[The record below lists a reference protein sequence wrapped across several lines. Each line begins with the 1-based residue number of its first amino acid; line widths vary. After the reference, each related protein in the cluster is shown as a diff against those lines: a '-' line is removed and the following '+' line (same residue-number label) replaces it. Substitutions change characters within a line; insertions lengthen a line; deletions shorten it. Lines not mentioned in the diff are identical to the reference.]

1 MDMKFAVVDLE
12 TTGSLPSSDRIIEI
26 GIVIIHNG
34 EIVDTFDSLINPERS
49 IPPFI
54 AGMTGIS
61 NEEVKK
67 APKFFEIA
75 KEIVLKLK
83 GHVFVAHNVNFDYN
97 FLKYEFQQLGYT
109 FTSRRLCTVQLSRK
123 LYPEYK
129 SHGLS
134 KLVKRF
140 NLYMSDR
147 HRAMGDAQA
156 TAEFLLRSLADKTST
171 EQEVKNLVNFGVQ
184 SARLPD
190 SLSIDVLHQ
199 LPEKPGVYFLLDDS
213 GNYAYI
219 GKSDNIKR
227 RIFEHFGKSGQ
238 KTDRLLRS
246 IRDIEYELTAG
257 NLIALLKED
266 EYIKKYNPP
275 INKAQKKRSF
285 PYVIVRHLEGNR
297 TYFKVHT
304 QSRAKKQK
312 WHVLAE
318 FGQRKHAYMQ
328 IENISKEVGI
338 CACALQGKTNASCWQ
353 RQTGSCLDYAL
364 DDNLLIEFEDRLS
377 QYFPKDQII
386 WEPLSDEQTIGFVKI
401 ESGICTGYGQLS
413 SEDAITSAK
422 ELDHHAHPYA
432 GTAFTNKII
441 FKELSMRKNKYKIL
455 TI

>member
-1 MDMKFAVVDLE
+1 MNMKFAVVDLE
-12 TTGSLPSSDRIIEI
+12 TTGSLPSRDRIIEI
-26 GIVIIHNG
+26 GIVIIQNG
-34 EIVDTFDSLINPERS
+34 KVVETFDSLINPERS

-67 APKFFEIA
+67 APKFYEIA

-83 GHVFVAHNVNFDYN
+83 GHIFVAHNVNFDYK

-123 LYPEYK
+123 LYPEFK

-140 NLYMSDR
+140 NLHMSDR
-147 HRAMGDAQA
+147 HRALGDAQA
-156 TAEFLLRSLADKTST
+156 TAEFLLRSFEDKTST
-171 EQEVKNLVNFGVQ
+171 WEEIKSLVNFGVQ
-184 SARLPD
+184 TARLPEA
-190 SLSIDVLHQ
+190 LPLEVLHD
-199 LPEKPGVYFLLDDS
+199 LPEKPGVYFMLDES

-227 RIFEHFGKSGQ
+227 RVFEHFGKAG
-238 KTDRLLRS
+238 KKADRLLRA
-246 IRDIEYELTAG
+246 IQNIEFELTPG

-275 INKAQKKRSF
+275 INKAQKRRSF
-285 PYVIVRHLEGNR
+285 PYVIAKHIQGGR
-297 TYFKVHT
+297 TFFKVHT
-304 QSRAKKQK
+304 QTRARKQK
-312 WHVLAE
+312 WPVLAE
-318 FGQRKHAYMQ
+318 FGQRKHAYIH
-328 IENISKEVGI
+328 IENISKELGV
-338 CACALQGKTNASCWQ
+338 CACALQGKKPSNCWQ
-353 RQTGSCLDYAL
+353 RQTGSCQVVSPDG
-364 DDNLLIEFEDRLS
+364 DLISQFEDQLS
-377 QYFPKDQII
+377 QYFSKDQII
-386 WEPLSDEQTIGFVKI
+386 WEPLSEEQSVGFVKI
-401 ESGICTGYGQLS
+401 ESGIITAYGSMS
-413 SEDAITSAK
+413 SDISISSPE
-422 ELDHHAHPYA
+422 ELDHHSQPYF